1 MILDIFQNG
10 FSVQTIVSLCVR
22 VFVIFCILPIHEFA
36 HAYASHKLGDETAK
50 LSGRLTVSPLA
61 HIDPFGAILM
71 IVAGVGWAKPVP
83 VNMYNL
89 KTKNKKLGM
98 AIVSF
103 AGPFSNILMALFF
116 LFIMNAVGVLM
127 PYSNLTQTIYT
138 FVYIA
143 ASLNVRLAIFNLIP
157 IPPLDGSRLITLI
170 IPDKY
175 YYQIMKYERYIGYA
189 FMLLVLVGTLDAPLN
204 YLSDFVF
211 DGLNAI
217 ARFPFM
223 FFA

>member
-1 MILDIFQNG
+1 MIFDILQNG
-10 FSVQTIVSLCVR
+10 FSTDTIIGLCVR
-22 VFVIFCILPIHEFA
+22 IFMIFCILPVHEYA
-36 HAYASHKLGDETAK
+36 HAFAAQKLGDETAR
-50 LSGRLTVSPLA
+50 LSGRLTLSPIA

-83 VNMYNL
+83 VNMHNL

-116 LFIMNAVGVLM
+116 LIIMNGVVTFA
-127 PYSNLTQTIYT
+127 PVTTLTQTIYMFT
-138 FVYIA
+138 YFA
-143 ASLNVRLAIFNLIP
+143 ASINITLAVFNLIP

-175 YYQIMKYERYIGYA
+175 YYQIMKHERYIGYA
-189 FMLLVLVGTLDAPLN
+189 FMLLVLVGTIDVPLSYLSSFLYTGLDA
-204 YLSDFVF
+204 
-211 DGLNAI
+211 I
-217 ARFPFM
+217 AKFPFK
-223 FFA
+223 FF

>member
-10 FSVQTIVSLCVR
+10 FSAQTIVSLCVR

-116 LFIMNAVGVLM
+116 LIIMNAVGALM
-127 PYSNLTQTIYT
+127 PYSDLTQTIYT
-138 FVYIA
+138 FAYLA

-189 FMLLVLVGTLDAPLN
+189 FMLLVLVGTLDVPLN

-217 ARFPFM
+217 AYFPFK
-223 FFA
+223 FFI

>member
-10 FSVQTIVSLCVR
+10 FSVQTIISLCVR

-50 LSGRLTVSPLA
+50 LSGRLTVSPFA

-116 LFIMNAVGVLM
+116 LFIMNAVGTLM
-127 PYSNLTQTIYT
+127 PYSDLTQTIYT

-189 FMLLVLVGTLDAPLN
+189 FMLLVLVGTLDVPLN
-204 YLSDFVF
+204 YLSDLVF

-223 FFA
+223 FFV

>member
-1 MILDIFQNG
+1 MILDILQNG
-10 FSVQTIVSLCVR
+10 LSLDTIIGLCVR
-22 VFVIFCILPIHEFA
+22 VFMILCILPVHECA
-36 HAYASHKLGDETAK
+36 HAFAAQKLGDETAR
-50 LSGRLTVSPLA
+50 LSGRLTLSPLA

-103 AGPFSNILMALFF
+103 AGPLSNILMALFF
-116 LFIMNAVGVLM
+116 LFIMNGVSTFAAVT
-127 PYSNLTQTIYT
+127 SLTKTIYKFT
-138 FVYIA
+138 YVA
-143 ASLNVRLAIFNLIP
+143 AVINITLAVFNLIP

-189 FMLLVLVGTLDAPLN
+189 FMLLVLVGTLDVPLS
-204 YLSDFVF
+204 YLSEYLYK
-211 DGLNAI
+211 GLNAV
-217 ARFPFM
+217 AAFPFK
-223 FFA
+223 FF